1 MNNDLRKLA
10 KLYAQEHGLLLPD
23 VLNVIDIPFEFLTHI
38 MKTKGNRKTLH
49 FPSVRIPYWGI
60 FHSPEWMKE
69 RIRKKN
75 KKKLDEII

>member
-10 KLYAQEHGLLLPD
+10 KLYAKEHELNLQD

-38 MKTKGNRKTLH
+38 MKTKCNRKKLH

-60 FHSPEWMKE
+60 YHSPDWMKE
-69 RIRKKN
+69 RIKRKYK
-75 KKKLDEII
+75 